1 MTNGE
6 DGETSCGV
14 CELNR
19 YQSRKT
25 MWIEC
30 TVCRPGWYHVTCL
43 GLKGAAAQVLRE
55 SGSWRCGFKCNS
67 NPRSTVQPILPTD
80 PGEANSSEGLVEPS
94 FNGIR
99 LIERIPK
106 GARHLA
112 ATKLADIVDRYTE
125 ENTAETWSEMFSF
138 AWLRLYQPEQ
148 GGGTGP
154 HNTSL
159 TSKIKDQLN
168 ASTTAPARVLH
179 QTEASRLRRKGR

>member
-1 MTNGE
+1 MTNEE
-6 DGETSCGV
+6 DGETPCGV

-25 MWIEC
+25 VWIEC
-30 TVCRPGWYHVTCL
+30 TVCRPGWYHVT
-43 GLKGAAAQVLRE
+43 LRD

-67 NPRSTVQPILPTD
+67 NPRSTVQPILPPD
-80 PGEANSSEGLVEPS
+80 PGEANGSEGLVEPS